1 MYFEEALK
9 TELMSI
15 DGLNNKVFP
24 LTAIEGVETP
34 YLVYI
39 SSEGLQEKYFDGY
52 SGSKEVQA
60 ELHILSD
67 EYPSLKDMTRQV
79 ISIVLSFQNRVIGG
93 TDGVMVYDVS
103 YEKPTEQFIPE
114 LLQFLSVIPI
124 SVRI

>member
-15 DGLNNKVFP
+15 DGLSNKVFP

-34 YLVYI
+34 YIVYI
-39 SSEGLQEKYFDGY
+39 SSEGLQEKYFEGY
-52 SGSKEVQA
+52 SDSKEIKA
-60 ELHILSD
+60 ELHILSN

-79 ISIVLSFQNRVIGG
+79 ISKVISFQSRVIGG
-93 TDGVMVYDVS
+93 VDGVMVYDVT
-103 YEKPTEQFIPE
+103 YDKVTEQYIPE
-114 LLQFLSVIPI
+114 LFQFLCVIAI